1 MRYFTTINHLADD
14 NFVFQQDNAL
24 VHHAC
29 NTVKLLERELSSSN
43 SLFSTMDL
51 PSAAHT
57 HIIFWDSYALHWR
70 I

>member
-1 MRYFTTINHLADD
+1 MSAMMSEHDKSMRYFTTSHHLADD

-43 SLFSTMDL
+43 SLFQLWTSPQQLTL
-51 PSAAHT
+51 
-57 HIIFWDSYALHWR
+57 I
-70 I
+70 